1 MSQRPANA
9 VAGSATPGVAARIRA
24 LRIRAGKSQVQ
35 LARELGI
42 DIAWYADLERRDEEL
57 ADTLTIFKAM
67 ELASL
72 VGVTLFEL
80 VNQPAVAARIAIT
93 TLPDKVVTAM
103 KRDGVSVRQL
113 EKDLGFD
120 LHGFLA
126 SPIRAATELPI
137 AFFQQLSARLGI
149 NWLALIPDQSDD

>member
-1 MSQRPANA
+1 
-9 VAGSATPGVAARIRA
+9 
-24 LRIRAGKSQVQ
+24 
-35 LARELGI
+35 
-42 DIAWYADLERRDEEL
+42 
-57 ADTLTIFKAM
+57 
-67 ELASL
+67 L